1 MKNWKKSN
9 RPQAGMVNWL
19 VNTPL
24 RIKKTGKCGNF
35 IYHHQDSV
43 GGRLPFYHP
52 FHLGLLVLSQAFTA
66 AYSPDSQVA
75 MKTAAFWSKTMLDQ
89 FFIDLLLECPEQ
101 VLSLSNTNPER
112 PWALLTG
119 KRSQTNPL
127 NLQRIPIGHCQTD
140 CTADAGK
147 FRFRDISQEF
157 QRQMHVLSTSPVD
170 SRQARCKF
178 IFE

>member
-1 MKNWKKSN
+1 MSESTLSVKDL
-9 RPQAGMVNWL
+9 RRGQTALIRYVAAGAANNAL
-19 VNTPL
+19 VGS
-24 RIKKTGKCGNF
+24 TGALFLLSLGA
-35 IYHHQDSV
+35 S
-43 GGRLPFYHP
+43 P
-52 FHLGLLVLSQAFTA
+52 FHLGLLVRSQAFTA
-66 AYSPDSQVA
+66 AYSPDGQVA
-75 MKTAAFWSKTMLDQ
+75 MKTAAFWSKTILGH

-119 KRSQTNPL
+119 KRSQTNTL

-157 QRQMHVLSTSPVD
+157 QRQMHVLPTSPVD
-170 SRQARCKF
+170 SCQARCKF